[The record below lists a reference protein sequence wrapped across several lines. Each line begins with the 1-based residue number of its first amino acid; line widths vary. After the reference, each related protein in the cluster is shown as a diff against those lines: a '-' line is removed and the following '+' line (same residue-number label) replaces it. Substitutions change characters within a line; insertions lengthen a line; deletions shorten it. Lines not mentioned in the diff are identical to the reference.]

1 MLTMFDLSAKNAI
14 VVGGAG
20 DLGVAMLEA
29 LVEAG
34 ARAAVIDVS
43 ESVHNVTASLSAK
56 GFSVHPVRA
65 DVSCRDQIRSSYDE
79 AMRFLGG
86 RLDILVNAAGI
97 QRRHPSESFPEMDW
111 DDVLAVNLSATFFYC
126 QLAAQSMIPMGSGKI
141 INVASIMSFC
151 GGITIPAYVA
161 SKGGV
166 GQLTKSLSNDW
177 AGMGLHINAIAPGY
191 MATKLNTALMDD
203 PVRSADLLKRIPQ
216 RRWGNGHDLKGIT
229 VFLASSASDY
239 VNGTV
244 IPVDGG
250 YLGR

>member
-1 MLTMFDLSAKNAI
+1 MLDMFDLTGKSAI

-20 DLGVAMLEA
+20 DLGVAMVEA
-29 LVEAG
+29 LVESG
-34 ARAAVIDVS
+34 ARAVVIDMS
-43 ESVHNVTASLSAK
+43 ESVHNVETSLSAK
-56 GFSVHPVRA
+56 GFSVHAVRA
-65 DVSCRDQIRSSYDE
+65 DVSCRDQIRSSYEE
-79 AMRFLGG
+79 AMQFLGG

-97 QRRHPSESFPEMDW
+97 QRRHPSESFPEEDW

-126 QLAAQSMIPMGSGKI
+126 QLAAKTMIPIGGGKI
-141 INVASIMSFC
+141 INIASIMSSC
-151 GGITIPAYVA
+151 GGITISAYVA

-177 AGMGLHINAIAPGY
+177 AAKGLHVNAIAPGY
-191 MATKLNTALMDD
+191 MATKLNTALMAD

-216 RRWGNGHDLKGIT
+216 DRWGTGQDLKGIT

-239 VNGTV
+239 VNGTI